1 MYINLT
7 PTTFMFI
14 KNVYIDYNK
23 KQSDYETK
31 ATMYVLKR
39 NDTYVNSSK
48 GHFVIMNI
56 YGAQNKHVE
65 V

>member
-1 MYINLT
+1 M

-31 ATMYVLKR
+31 ATMYVCIKTKR
-39 NDTYVNSSK
+39 YLC
-48 GHFVIMNI
+48 
-56 YGAQNKHVE
+56 
-65 V
+65 